1 MTVSIIICVLLH
13 KLGCIRQFEN
23 KISLRS
29 LALTLH
35 KLGCIRQFEN
45 KISLRSLALT
55 LHKLGC
61 IRQFENKIST
71 ANACQ
76 NKKELNIAHNI
87 RYTANGHTHY
97 YILG

>member
-23 KISLRS
+23 KIS
-29 LALTLH
+29 
-35 KLGCIRQFEN
+35 
-45 KISLRSLALT
+45 
-55 LHKLGC
+55 
-61 IRQFENKIST
+61 T

-76 NKKELNIAHNI
+76 NKKGLNIAHNI
-87 RYTANGHTHY
+87 RYTAKGHTHY

>member
-45 KISLRSLALT
+45 KIA
-55 LHKLGC
+55 
-61 IRQFENKIST
+61 T

-76 NKKELNIAHNI
+76 TKK
-87 RYTANGHTHY
+87 
-97 YILG
+97 

>member
-1 MTVSIIICVLLH
+1 MTVS
-13 KLGCIRQFEN
+13 
-23 KISLRS
+23 SS

-45 KISLRSLALT
+45 KIA
-55 LHKLGC
+55 
-61 IRQFENKIST
+61 T

-76 NKKELNIAHNI
+76 NKKGLNIAHNI

>member
-35 KLGCIRQFEN
+35 KLD
-45 KISLRSLALT
+45 
-55 LHKLGC
+55 C

-76 NKKELNIAHNI
+76 NKKGLNIAHNI
-87 RYTANGHTHY
+87 RYTAKGHTHY

>member
-45 KISLRSLALT
+45 KIA
-55 LHKLGC
+55 
-61 IRQFENKIST
+61 T

-76 NKKELNIAHNI
+76 NI

>member
-35 KLGCIRQFEN
+35 KLGCIQ
-45 KISLRSLALT
+45 
-55 LHKLGC
+55 
-61 IRQFENKIST
+61 QFENKIST

-87 RYTANGHTHY
+87 R
-97 YILG
+97 

>member
-1 MTVSIIICVLLH
+1 MTVSIIICVL
-13 KLGCIRQFEN
+13 
-23 KISLRS
+23 
-29 LALTLH
+29 
-35 KLGCIRQFEN
+35 
-45 KISLRSLALT
+45 

-87 RYTANGHTHY
+87 R
-97 YILG
+97 